1 MLAKAKLNTIAVLIS
16 EAFIGSNISYDEFMS
31 VSNVLKEYD
40 SMEKE
45 TKISNNTEWFFI
57 VLNV

>member
-16 EAFIGSNISYDEFMS
+16 EAFIDSNISYDEFMS

-45 TKISNNTEWFFI
+45 TKISNNTQWFFI

>member
-57 VLNV
+57 VLNI